1 MEPGQVCVLDN
12 GGRDYCT
19 VWGGYHGHDRI
30 PQRHCG
36 TLIYGVC
43 RDIKDIHKIDNYYR
57 GNKLRMENS
66 QRINRGEEPL
76 FTI

>member
-1 MEPGQVCVLDN
+1 MAMTASLKG
-12 GGRDYCT
+12 
-19 VWGGYHGHDRI
+19 I
-30 PQRHCG
+30 AG

-57 GNKLRMENS
+57 GYKLCMENS